1 MPSILRERNSLSAL
15 TDPKTDIAPGERDIR
30 MEDYVN
36 DKIQTAADL
45 EDLESLIASVEIQ
58 HKLLEE
64 QVGNVPQSFYIC
76 D

>member
-1 MPSILRERNSLSAL
+1 MN
-15 TDPKTDIAPGERDIR
+15 
-30 MEDYVN
+30 DYVN

-64 QVGNVPQSFYIC
+64 QVSNAPQSFYIC